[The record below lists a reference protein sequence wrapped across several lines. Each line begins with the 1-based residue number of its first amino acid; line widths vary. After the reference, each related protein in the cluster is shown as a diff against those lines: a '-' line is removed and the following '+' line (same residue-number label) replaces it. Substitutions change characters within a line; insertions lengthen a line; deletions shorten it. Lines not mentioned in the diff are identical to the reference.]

1 MTKKLS
7 ALFEEYYSSTDQLNM
22 LLKNYEKQQKKAD
35 KKQPE
40 KQALLI
46 SILGK
51 YTYNKYVNNGIFAPI
66 PLSALHLTVNDFLK
80 IYNSK
85 TKKYDIELTKL
96 LIEEINKLYPRND
109 FNVIEISQNTYNIQ
123 TNIIFRSL
131 DDIITFFLNIIK
143 AVKKIYKSDDIN
155 WTMLTKK
162 FRNYLK

>member
-7 ALFEEYYSSTDQLNM
+7 ALFEEYYSNTDQLNM

-109 FNVIEISQNTYNIQ
+109 FNIIEISQNTYNIQ

-131 DDIITFFLNIIK
+131 DDIIQFFLNIIK

-155 WTMLTKK
+155 WTMITKK